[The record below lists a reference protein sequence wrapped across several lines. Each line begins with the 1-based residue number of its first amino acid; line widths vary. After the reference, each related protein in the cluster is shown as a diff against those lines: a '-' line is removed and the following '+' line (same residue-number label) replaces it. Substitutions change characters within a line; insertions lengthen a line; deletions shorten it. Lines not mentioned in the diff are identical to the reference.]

1 LGHQALLL
9 PNIAI
14 DVLVPS
20 MGGCVSV
27 HGTGFAVAVV
37 CPGRL
42 PRLDAT
48 DLVRASGS
56 AIGGTRPP
64 PLSRPMPFGY
74 LALALVPAVATI
86 WGGRSA
92 ASRVERPEDRLAA
105 GVASGV
111 VFALLIGAAS
121 WLAGVTLR
129 LESSVTLGPRPLLS
143 VMLALAWGVAG
154 GVVGALLARRQLPVV
169 PEDEPAPPR
178 PTSV

>member
-1 LGHQALLL
+1 
-9 PNIAI
+9 
-14 DVLVPS
+14 
-20 MGGCVSV
+20 
-27 HGTGFAVAVV
+27 
-37 CPGRL
+37 
-42 PRLDAT
+42 
-48 DLVRASGS
+48 
-56 AIGGTRPP
+56 
-64 PLSRPMPFGY
+64 
-74 LALALVPAVATI
+74 LVPAVATI